1 MTRLRFLASLLILA
15 AILLPVT
22 AGCGPAPTPTPVP
35 TPTATPLPQP
45 ITLTIL
51 HTNDT
56 SGYLDPCG

>member
-1 MTRLRFLASLLILA
+1 MTRLRFLASFLILTV
-15 AILLPVT
+15 ILLPT
-22 AGCGPAPTPTPVP
+22 MAGCGPAPTPTPIP
-35 TPTATPLPQP
+35 TSTPTPLPQP

>member
-15 AILLPVT
+15 TIILPVM
-22 AGCGPAPTPTPVP
+22 AGCGPAPTPTP
-35 TPTATPLPQP
+35 TPLPQP

>member
-15 AILLPVT
+15 AILLPT
-22 AGCGPAPTPTPVP
+22 AAGCGPVP
-35 TPTATPLPQP
+35 TPTPTPTPAQQP